1 MKTMAILIMILSL
14 INMINEFDVAY
25 KENDGGDNENSDDRV
40 SDTLK
45 YITSIRRSWKQT
57 SLKSSNLFFKHKC
70 KQKYQLFFYFNAE
83 GEGGDYFKDGENG
96 DSCL

>member
-45 YITSIRRSWKQT
+45 YITSIRRS
-57 SLKSSNLFFKHKC
+57 
-70 KQKYQLFFYFNAE
+70 
-83 GEGGDYFKDGENG
+83 
-96 DSCL
+96 

>member
-40 SDTLK
+40 SEHSVSKIHYFDLK
-45 YITSIRRSWKQT
+45 KLKANISQI
-57 SLKSSNLFFKHKC
+57 LKSFP
-70 KQKYQLFFYFNAE
+70 
-83 GEGGDYFKDGENG
+83 
-96 DSCL
+96 